1 MKDLKNLIN
10 SEKAKLLHD
19 LFPQEVPPL
28 LEFIDAWNHKL
39 EIEQEAI
46 RKDWNFGLMSFDQ
59 WFRLSRETADLLKR
73 HRSNMIRSSRVF
85 SDQLFFS
92 YTALYVTD
100 CIIKYA
106 DWESNSPKFKL
117 AVALLFKPENECRYE
132 KASQTS

>member
-1 MKDLKNLIN
+1 MKSLTMLIN
-10 SEKAKLLHD
+10 SEKAKLLHE
-19 LFPQEVPPL
+19 LFPTEIPAL
-28 LEFIDAWNHKL
+28 LDFIDAWNHKL

-46 RKDWNFGLMSFDQ
+46 RKDWELGLISFDQ
-59 WFRLSRETADLLKR
+59 WYSLSLQTADLLKR
-73 HRSNMIRSSRVF
+73 HRSNMTRSSRVF

-117 AVALLFKPENECRYE
+117 AVALLFKPENEIRHE
-132 KASQTS
+132 KES

>member
-1 MKDLKNLIN
+1 MKSLTMLIN

-19 LFPQEVPPL
+19 LFPSEIPAL
-28 LEFIDAWNHKL
+28 LDFIDAWNHKL

-46 RKDWNFGLMSFDQ
+46 RKDWDLGLISFDQ
-59 WFRLSRETADLLKR
+59 WYSLSRQTADLLKR

-92 YTALYVTD
+92 YTVLYVTD

-106 DWESNSPKFKL
+106 DWESDSPKFKL
-117 AVALLFKPENECRYE
+117 AVALLFKPENEIRYE
-132 KASQTS
+132 KES

>member
-28 LEFIDAWNHKL
+28 LDFIDAGNHKL

-46 RKDWNFGLMSFDQ
+46 RKEWDFGLMSFDQ

-100 CIIKYA
+100 CIVKYA
-106 DWESNSPKFKL
+106 DSESNSPKFKL
-117 AVALLFKPENECRYE
+117 AVALLFKQEYETRYE
-132 KASQTS
+132 KESKTS

>member
-1 MKDLKNLIN
+1 MKSLTMLIN

-19 LFPQEVPPL
+19 LFPTEIPAL
-28 LEFIDAWNHKL
+28 LDFIYAWNQKL
-39 EIEQEAI
+39 EIEKDAI
-46 RKDWNFGLMSFDQ
+46 RKDWGLGLISFDQ
-59 WFRLSRETADLLKR
+59 WYSLSRQTADLLKR
-73 HRSNMIRSSRVF
+73 HRSNMTRSSRVF

-117 AVALLFKPENECRYE
+117 AVALLFKPENEIRHE
-132 KASQTS
+132 KES